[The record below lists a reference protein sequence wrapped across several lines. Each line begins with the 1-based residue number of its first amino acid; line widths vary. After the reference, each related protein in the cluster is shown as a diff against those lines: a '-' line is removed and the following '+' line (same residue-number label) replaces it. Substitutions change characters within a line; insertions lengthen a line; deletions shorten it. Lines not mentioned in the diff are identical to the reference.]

1 MGHREVAHAVLQDA
15 STPVCSGDYAELKIP
30 ALRAPRKTRYHFAH
44 LHSRNPPPMNKPHR
58 DTIFLEDAEILSHQA
73 FAGDQYLLRLRAP
86 QCAAHARAGSFAHLQ
101 CDPHQ
106 PLRRPI
112 SIMRVSAKD
121 HWVDF
126 LYKAV
131 GVGTRLLSQRKPGE
145 LISLLGPIGQ
155 PFTLHAERRRRLLI
169 GGGVGMPPMVFL
181 AESLRSQAEYR
192 PLVIL
197 GSEVP
202 FPFSPK
208 PSAILVPGIPSNV
221 IAAMPLLDDWKIASR
236 LASLQGYPGCF
247 EGYVTELAH
256 HWLAALDDAAR
267 AEVEIFACGPHPM
280 LEAVAALAAEYGLPC
295 QVSLEE
301 FMACGVGGCA
311 GCAVAVTTAD
321 GIAMKRVCVDGP
333 VFDAAGVFAA
343 ASNG

>member
-1 MGHREVAHAVLQDA
+1 
-15 STPVCSGDYAELKIP
+15 
-30 ALRAPRKTRYHFAH
+30 
-44 LHSRNPPPMNKPHR
+44 MNKPHR

-73 FAGDQYLLRLRAP
+73 FEGDQYLLRVRAP
-86 QCAAHARAGSFAHLQ
+86 QCAAHAQAGSFAHLQ
-101 CDPHQ
+101 CDPRQ

-112 SIMRVSAKD
+112 SIMRTSAQN

-145 LISLLGPIGQ
+145 TISLLGPIGQ
-155 PFTLHAERRRRLLI
+155 GFSLHAEHRRPLLI

-181 AESLRSQAEYR
+181 AETLRTQAEYR
-192 PLVIL
+192 PFVIL

-208 PSAILVPGIPSNV
+208 PSSILVPEIPSNV
-221 IAAMPLLDDWKIASR
+221 IAAMPLLDDWKIPSR
-236 LASLQGYPGCF
+236 LASLQGYAGCF
-247 EGYVTELAH
+247 EGYVTDLAR
-256 HWLAALDDAAR
+256 HWLEALDESAR
-267 AEVEIFACGPHPM
+267 SEVEVFACGPHPM
-280 LEAVAALAAEYGLPC
+280 LEAVAALAAEYALPC
-295 QVSLEE
+295 QISLEE

-311 GCAVAVTTAD
+311 GCAVAVTTAE

-333 VFDAAGVFAA
+333 VFEAAGVFPVAV
-343 ASNG
+343 SS